1 VENDTVGARQP
12 GSEETEWPRRIE
24 ENNFG
29 LMPSNGL
36 FDGAQGAGLRSE
48 QGSFR
53 NSLND
58 HVTVLIEL
66 RCARIARSRKHDRA
80 TRIEPTPE
88 FVKVD
93 LDSPRFR

>member
-1 VENDTVGARQP
+1 
-12 GSEETEWPRRIE
+12 
-24 ENNFG
+24 
-29 LMPSNGL
+29 MPSNGL

-53 NSLND
+53 HSLND

-66 RCARIARSRKHDRA
+66 RGARIARGREHDRA